1 MHTSHITHYAPS
13 TAKTFLAGYKRDIS
27 HLNTIKIK
35 TARHVRTLY
44 VATLAIG
51 LLMSSL
57 ILTGCLSQPQP
68 TTPPVPETKAD
79 TEAVEIVP
87 PETKETNL
95 EPEAA
100 PKFDLQGH
108 RGARGLRPENT
119 LPAFEYALDLG
130 VTSLELDLHFSQD
143 DIVVVTHDGVIGK
156 NCRLEGQTAPPRPSP
171 QIRQLTRQELKQYR
185 CDLNPNSNRFPNQSP
200 ESMPLAQDDYT
211 IPTLEELFQFVDA
224 YAASELKTEVQRQNA
239 AEVRF
244 NIETKRKPNQPELI
258 GDDFDGKAPG
268 LFEQQI
274 IALVEQYDLV
284 SRVTIQS
291 FDHRSINVIPQLN
304 PQVETVALT
313 SEAVEPA
320 NITAKTSAKIW
331 SPDYR
336 ALTAAKIKV
345 AHEADLLVIPWT
357 VNDPNTMENLI
368 DWGVDGLITDYPNI
382 LADILNE
389 RGIEF

>member
-1 MHTSHITHYAPS
+1 M
-13 TAKTFLAGYKRDIS
+13 
-27 HLNTIKIK
+27 NTIKIK
-35 TARHVRTLY
+35 TARHVHICY
-44 VATLAIG
+44 VATLALG

-57 ILTGCLSQPQP
+57 ILTGCFSQPRP

-79 TEAVEIVP
+79 TGAVQVVP
-87 PETKETNL
+87 PETKETTL
-95 EPEAA
+95 ESKPA

-130 VTSLELDLHFSQD
+130 VTTLELDLHFSQD
-143 DIVVVTHDGVIGK
+143 NIVMVTHDGVIGK
-156 NCRLEGQTAPPRPSP
+156 NCRLAGQSAPPRPSP

-185 CDLNPNSNRFPNQSP
+185 CDLNPNSGRFPDQSP
-200 ESMPLAQDDYT
+200 ESMPLAQDNYT
-211 IPTLEELFQFVDA
+211 MPTLEEVFQFVDM
-224 YAASELKTEVQRQNA
+224 YAASAQKTELQRQNA

-244 NIETKRKPNQPELI
+244 NIETKRKPDRPELI
-258 GDDFDGKAPG
+258 ADDFDGKTPG

-284 SRVTIQS
+284 PRVTIQS
-291 FDHRSINVIPQLN
+291 FDHRSVNVIPQLN
-304 PQVETVALT
+304 SQVETVALT
-313 SEAVEPA
+313 GQAVDPA
-320 NITAKTSAKIW
+320 TITLKTGAKIW

-336 ALTAAKIKV
+336 ILTAANIKA
-345 AHEADLLVIPWT
+345 AHAADLLVIPWT
-357 VNDPNTMENLI
+357 VNDPTSMENLI
-368 DWGVDGLITDYPNI
+368 DWGVDGLITDFPDI